1 MPSELA
7 PSVLRRDFSLA
18 ADSYDAAAVLA
29 RETGLRM
36 AQRLDYI
43 KIAPGRVA
51 DIGCATG
58 DGIRELQKRY
68 PRAQP
73 LAIDFALPML
83 RAVRQRTS
91 PLSRITGRGPRLVSA
106 DVRALPIATNSLG
119 LIWSNLLLHWITDPL
134 PVFKELHRVLE
145 VGGMFSFSTL
155 GPDTLK
161 ELRASEAETGI
172 CSTART
178 FIDMHDLGDMML
190 AAGFAD
196 PVMDM
201 EIIRF
206 HYSSPLRFLAD
217 QRQVGV
223 RDALLGSKT
232 WREWRKI
239 FAEWEREGDH
249 FPVSFEVVFGHAWK
263 ARPTQMT
270 DGVSIINFH
279 RP

>member
-7 PSVLRRDFSLA
+7 SSVLRRDFSLA

-119 LIWSNLLLHWITDPL
+119 LVWSNLLLHWITDPL

-161 ELRASEAETGI
+161 ELRASEAQTGI

-239 FAEWEREGDH
+239 FAGWEREGDH